1 MFVFFFLECINCQT
15 LVHTSLKRLQ
25 VSKFALKWQTCLKW
39 CRLWRPSFTHFNT
52 YWAAVKRGEN
62 SEWWHQCGMC
72 YLETPC
78 RFQWEEIISSYLH
91 HSFFPSNMLTSWP
104 DAAFSI
110 QPTLE
115 LELFHL
121 KMPCLC
127 CAVMQGMHSL
137 TPLQKKTKNP
147 KTSTCLISPTL
158 SSMAT
163 AFAEFQ
169 TVEVANL
176 TTCKSRSEEKTYKRP
191 TFRSQAKCLWKS
203 ISHSILQAHRTA
215 ATSLLTTTDK
225 AASAAQCPNK
235 LQERPTS
242 KKVAARNSLCP
253 RSHGV
258 RLLLFSL
265 SMLHL
270 LREQRRT
277 SVWFGV
283 WTAWDF

>member
-1 MFVFFFLECINCQT
+1 
-15 LVHTSLKRLQ
+15 
-25 VSKFALKWQTCLKW
+25 
-39 CRLWRPSFTHFNT
+39 
-52 YWAAVKRGEN
+52 
-62 SEWWHQCGMC
+62 
-72 YLETPC
+72 
-78 RFQWEEIISSYLH
+78 
-91 HSFFPSNMLTSWP
+91 
-104 DAAFSI
+104 
-110 QPTLE
+110 
-115 LELFHL
+115 
-121 KMPCLC
+121 MPCLC

-258 RLLLFSL
+258 CLLLFSL

-283 WTAWDF
+283 WTA